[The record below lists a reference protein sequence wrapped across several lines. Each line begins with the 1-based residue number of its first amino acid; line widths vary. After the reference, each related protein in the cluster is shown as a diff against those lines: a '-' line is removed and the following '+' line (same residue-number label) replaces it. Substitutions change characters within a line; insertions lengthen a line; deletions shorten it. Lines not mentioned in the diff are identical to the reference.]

1 MPLFSFE
8 GLRPR
13 IHPSAFVAP
22 TATLVGDV
30 IVEEHASI
38 WYGVV
43 IRADYAPVIVNEGLT
58 LNFEVTQ
65 PFEARHYAFRMAPEE
80 WQRVKDRL
88 TADAIPF
95 GDSTRTS
102 DGSVYERGGLRGFFF
117 KDPNGHSVEIITHE

>member
-1 MPLFSFE
+1 MTIALDHMSVAAKDNVATAEFYARLFD
-8 GLRPR
+8 GRYDGPR
-13 IHPSAFVAP
+13 
-22 TATLVGDV
+22 
-30 IVEEHASI
+30 
-38 WYGVV
+38 
-43 IRADYAPVIVNEGLT
+43 RDYAPVIVNEGLT
-58 LNFEVTQ
+58 LNFEVTE

-117 KDPNGHSVEIITHE
+117 KDPNGHSVEIITHA